1 MSSCQPAQ
9 RPIRQAGHRRV
20 RPTGG
25 LAAEA
30 ANFATANPSGGGL
43 ADIQCAA
50 RNRGLRFALNGLFP

>member
-9 RPIRQAGHRRV
+9 RPIRQAGHRKSV
-20 RPTGG
+20 Q

-30 ANFATANPSGGGL
+30 ANFATANPSVGGL